1 MGAQQG
7 SFKNI
12 TGTRFDADGKLSV
25 GAHKVF
31 LECVCKSGQR
41 TQREAFVYIPDLP
54 LNASSRIP
62 MILAFHGGGGHAP
75 GFEAYTQFN
84 EYASLYGFIAVYAN
98 GTGHLNM
105 LTWNAG
111 PGKCGYAAK
120 NNVDDVG
127 FVLDLLRYLNGITSM
142 DPTRVYA
149 TGFSN
154 GAMLCYRLAADAE
167 ASAKICAICPVAGAL
182 LLPEDEFLPSRPIPI
197 LHIHSQDDPR
207 ALYDGGLGPPFPI
220 IKTRISHPAVVEVL
234 EQWQRYNR
242 CQPDPVA
249 VSSSCSMDQTQKAI
263 KYFYAG
269 SDGSPDIVHWK
280 LHGVGHTW
288 PSKRNIK
295 LPRLVSHLCGPE
307 TAAIDAI
314 DEMWLFFSQYSL

>member
-1 MGAQQG
+1 MFAQL
-7 SFKNI
+7 
-12 TGTRFDADGKLSV
+12 TKLS
-25 GAHKVF
+25 H
-31 LECVCKSGQR
+31 C
-41 TQREAFVYIPDLP
+41 
-54 LNASSRIP
+54 
-62 MILAFHGGGGHAP
+62 
-75 GFEAYTQFN
+75 
-84 EYASLYGFIAVYAN
+84 
-98 GTGHLNM
+98 
-105 LTWNAG
+105 
-111 PGKCGYAAK
+111 
-120 NNVDDVG
+120 
-127 FVLDLLRYLNGITSM
+127 
-142 DPTRVYA
+142 
-149 TGFSN
+149 
-154 GAMLCYRLAADAE
+154 RLAADAE
-167 ASAKICAICPVAGAL
+167 ASAKICAICPVAGQRLSTCCISEMVKGAL

-220 IKTRISHPAVVEVL
+220 IKTRISHPAVVVRKTAKSLFTACSTSAAIRLMLMKYVQEVL

-280 LHGVGHTW
+280 LHGICCGTSLLTELSLAGVGHTW